1 LGPFRWSPP
10 AAPKWTLADSE
21 GQNMGSSE
29 FDGQPHLIIFY
40 LGHGC
45 LHCAEQLQKFAP
57 RIADFENAG
66 IEVVAIS
73 SDGEAGLQDSIAN
86 FEGDLHF
93 RLASNES
100 LDVFKQFRAYDDFE
114 GQALH
119 GTFLVDGKGR
129 IRWQDIS
136 YQPFMDDEFLL
147 EESKRLLADEL
158 GKKPIASATMLESE
172 AVVQAE

>member
-1 LGPFRWSPP
+1 
-10 AAPKWTLADSE
+10 
-21 GQNMGSSE
+21 M
-29 FDGQPHLIIFY
+29 
-40 LGHGC
+40 
-45 LHCAEQLQKFAP
+45 
-57 RIADFENAG
+57 
-66 IEVVAIS
+66 VAIS